1 MYYSMLTIRHR
12 SAYKPMPLSRA
23 MLIATKRG
31 LLGALSAVQD
41 CAAAAWRAGDDD
53 LAARLRDVAERLAD
67 ELDYIDRQIA
77 GLA

>member
-1 MYYSMLTIRHR
+1 
-12 SAYKPMPLSRA
+12 

-41 CAAAAWRAGDDD
+41 CSAAAWRAGDDD
-53 LAARLRDVAERLAD
+53 LAARLRDIAERLAD